1 MIQALKLPFA
11 KKLME
16 VQTLRP
22 LETYRVFVTVVAA
35 TLSLEQ
41 SGNLKAETLRGVK
54 PSDQDLLA
62 RAFALLVDDMEAHP
76 YRDLLGPLYME
87 IGHQLD
93 KKFGGEYFT
102 PHELSVLL
110 ARMTFGGANP
120 RSMFKPGEILMASE
134 PACGSGG
141 MVLAATQVLADAK
154 INPLTVR
161 WVAQDINPMSC
172 YAAFLNFSLWGIPA
186 RVLCGNTLS
195 DAPPHWQ
202 WQTFAWNKAFPLI
215 PLDSEEAKL
224 RRMLDA
230 VRGLIGHAVSTSKPQ
245 ERQPAPFGPQFGPL
259 FGGES

>member
-1 MIQALKLPFA
+1 MMQALKLPFA
-11 KKLME
+11 KKLLE

-22 LETYRVFVTVVAA
+22 LEAYRVFVTVVAA
-35 TLSLEQ
+35 TLSLGQAGE
-41 SGNLKAETLRGVK
+41 LKAETLRGVK
-54 PSDQDLLA
+54 DSDKDILGQAFSLLI
-62 RAFALLVDDMEAHP
+62 DDMEAHP

-102 PHELSVLL
+102 PHELSVLM
-110 ARMTFGGANP
+110 AKMQFGGENP
-120 RSMFKPGEILMASE
+120 RSMFKAGEILMAAE

-141 MVLAATQVLADAK
+141 MVLAATQVLAEAK

-186 RVLCGNTLS
+186 RVVCGDTLS
-195 DAPPHWQ
+195 AKAPNWQ
-202 WQTFAWNKAFPLI
+202 WQTFAWSKAYPLI
-215 PLDSEEAKL
+215 PADSEEAKV
-224 RRMLDA
+224 RRMWEA
-230 VRGLIGHAVSTSKPQ
+230 MSGLIEQAVSTFDS
-245 ERQPAPFGPQFGPL
+245 EARTPAPFGPQFGPL